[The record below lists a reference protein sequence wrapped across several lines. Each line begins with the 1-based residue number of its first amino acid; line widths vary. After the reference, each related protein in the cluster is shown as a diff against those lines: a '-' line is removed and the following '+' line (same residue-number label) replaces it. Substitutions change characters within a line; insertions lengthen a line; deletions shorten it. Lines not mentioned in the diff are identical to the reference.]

1 MFIICSRFEGKN
13 RKPHT
18 YSGGDGEIANKLFI
32 LDSPG
37 TFPTLSM
44 TNGSVDSQIAH
55 PYFAKNKKN

>member
-1 MFIICSRFEGKN
+1 MFIICSMFKGKN
-13 RKPHT
+13 GKPHT
-18 YSGGDGEIANKLFI
+18 YSGGDREIANQLFI

-55 PYFAKNKKN
+55 PYFARIK